1 MRIDRI
7 TATTGM
13 CKNLNARITK
23 MLEKRSKVKESN
35 QKYLLKKLLQDID
48 NLKFYSDKEYRNKL
62 ESAAT
67 YPSSEYFEL
76 ERIYEQEEKVKEK
89 LNLPQNCTIR
99 YEKVKCS
106 KNCRH
111 NTHRYYYAYIW
122 DCNSKKLRKKY
133 IGKQLPL
140 PTANIV

>member
-48 NLKFYSDKEYRNKL
+48 NLKFYSDKEYRNKI
-62 ESAAT
+62 ESAA
-67 YPSSEYFEL
+67 
-76 ERIYEQEEKVKEK
+76 
-89 LNLPQNCTIR
+89 
-99 YEKVKCS
+99 
-106 KNCRH
+106 
-111 NTHRYYYAYIW
+111 
-122 DCNSKKLRKKY
+122 RKKD
-133 IGKQLPL
+133 
-140 PTANIV
+140 

>member
-1 MRIDRI
+1 MLTI
-7 TATTGM
+7 TATIEM
-13 CKNLNARITK
+13 YKDFNARITK
-23 MLEKRSKVKESN
+23 LQERAGLSNPRHMLR
-35 QKYLLKKLLQDID
+35 KLLQDSET
-48 NLKFYSDKEYRNKL
+48 LEKFYTDKEYRNKL
-62 ESAAT
+62 ESAAR

-99 YEKVKCS
+99 HEKVKCS

-111 NTHRYYYAYIW
+111 NTHKYYYAYIW
-122 DCNSKKLRKKY
+122 DCDSKKLKKKY

-140 PTANIV
+140 PTVNIS